1 MYPTDSTTSQL
12 SHLDALDEPGRTR
25 DRDDRYLWH
34 PWSPPASD
42 SPWMTITRGDGYR
55 VLDIEGREYIDASAM
70 NSTCGYA
77 HPYLTQAVS
86 NQMSRLHH
94 VDLSYNSHEMAGL
107 LAERLSSYLPE
118 TLPKTLF
125 VNSGS
130 EGLEAALMIA
140 ATYWSHIGQARSRV
154 VAFTAGY
161 HGSTLISRSLSG
173 LPFTGHPFRA
183 PLTMAH
189 VDLPA
194 PAREVRRPEYLPPLL
209 AAFEEA
215 FGAPDDLPM
224 AVVVEPLL
232 NVGGGIV
239 LPPGFLRGLRELCDA
254 TGTLLIV
261 DEVFTGYGR
270 TGRMFACQRED
281 VTPDIL
287 VSSKGL
293 SGGYMPITAVTVQR
307 HIPEAFSTDNAA
319 GGRGGLLSGSG
330 LLYGHTTSGH
340 AVACAAALATLDIV
354 DKHGLVE
361 RADHL
366 GAQLLGR
373 LAPLAGTGQV
383 IDVRGL
389 GFVVSVEMSS
399 AQEATRMLLRA
410 RETGLLLRQQG
421 PVIMAVPSLITDE
434 EGIAAIADRMVRCAT
449 AGSTR

>member
-1 MYPTDSTTSQL
+1 MTRL
-12 SHLDALDEPGRTR
+12 GHLDALDEPGRTR
-25 DRDDRYLWH
+25 DRDDRYHWH
-34 PWSPPASD
+34 PWSPPAPD
-42 SPWMTITRGDGYR
+42 GPWMTITRGDGYR
-55 VLDIEGREYIDASAM
+55 VWDIEGREYIDASAM

-77 HPYLTQAVS
+77 HPQVTLAVS

-107 LAERLSSYLPE
+107 LAERLASYLPE
-118 TLPKTLF
+118 VLSKTLF

-130 EGLEAALMIA
+130 EGIEASLMIA
-140 ATYWSHIGQARSRV
+140 ATYWSHVGQARSRV
-154 VAFTAGY
+154 VAFAAGY
-161 HGSTLISRSLSG
+161 HGSTVISRSLSG
-173 LPFTGHPFRA
+173 LPFTGHPFQA
-183 PLTMAH
+183 PLEMTH
-189 VDLPA
+189 VSLPA
-194 PAREVRRPEYLPPLL
+194 SAREVRRPEYLPPLL
-209 AAFEEA
+209 TAFEEA
-215 FGAPDDLPM
+215 LGDTPGDLPM

-239 LPPGFLRGLRELCDA
+239 LPAGFLRGLRELCDA

-287 VSSKGL
+287 ISSKGL
-293 SGGYMPITAVTVQR
+293 SGGYMPITAVTVQQR
-307 HIPEAFSTDNAA
+307 VSEAFGASQAT
-319 GGRGGLLSGSG
+319 GSRSG

-340 AVACAAALATLDIV
+340 AVACAGALATLDIL

-366 GAQLLGR
+366 GARLLGR
-373 LAPLAGTGQV
+373 LAPLAGAGEVT
-383 IDVRGL
+383 DVRGL

-399 AQEATRMLLRA
+399 AEQATRMLLRA
-410 RETGLLLRQQG
+410 REAGLLLRQQG
-421 PVIMAVPSLITDE
+421 PVIMAVPPLMTDE

-449 AGSTR
+449 EGSTR